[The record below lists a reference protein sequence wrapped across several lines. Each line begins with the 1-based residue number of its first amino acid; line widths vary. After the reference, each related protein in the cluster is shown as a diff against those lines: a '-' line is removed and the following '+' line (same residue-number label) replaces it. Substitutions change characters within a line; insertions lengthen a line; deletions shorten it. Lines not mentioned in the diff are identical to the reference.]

1 MGQLLVM
8 VLDNPTLLDRVLE
21 TWTDAGARGITV
33 LDSTGVQRLRERAGH
48 DARPTFLGFCRL
60 ARTEQYSHYTL
71 FSVADAETIRRVVA
85 ATEAVVGDL
94 NAPKTGILFTLPV
107 GEVWGLNKFY
117 PSSPEAQETA

>member
-1 MGQLLVM
+1 MSQLLVM

-21 TWTDAGARGITV
+21 TWTDAGVRGITV
-33 LDSTGVQRLRERAGH
+33 LDSTGVQRLLQWAGH
-48 DARPTFLGFCRL
+48 DAGSTFLGFRRL
-60 ARTEQYSHYTL
+60 SRTEQRRHYTL

-94 NAPKTGILFTLPV
+94 NAPDTGILFTLPV

>member
-1 MGQLLVM
+1 MSQLLVM
-8 VLDNPTLLDRVLE
+8 VLDNPTVLDRVLE
-21 TWTDAGARGITV
+21 AWTDMGVRGITV
-33 LDSTGVQRLRERAGH
+33 LDSTGVQRLRQSAGH
-48 DARPTFLGFCRL
+48 DATPAFLGFRRL
-60 ARTEQYSHYTL
+60 SRTEQHRHYTL

-94 NAPKTGILFTLPV
+94 NAPDTGILFTLPV